1 MKPRCESVFQIESN
15 VFYLSDMSVK
25 YKHSDVYS
33 MYFCTFTCHKWMHL
47 FELTNSY
54 DLVYDWFDILKKGK
68 IEVVGYVIMP
78 NHLHSILYFPEAG
91 FHLDKIL
98 SNGKRF
104 MAYEL
109 VNRFEKANDT
119 NTLTI
124 LQNALTER
132 ERKKKQLH
140 KVFKDSFDAKP
151 IFSEKFLMQKLNYI
165 HYNPVKGKR
174 NLAKDPIAIGF
185 VSYEHSSASFYE
197 GGITRHF
204 VPTHYKDL

>member
-1 MKPRCESVFQIESN
+1 LPVRPVIRAG
-15 VFYLSDMSVK
+15 
-25 YKHSDVYS
+25 
-33 MYFCTFTCHKWMHL
+33 
-47 FELTNSY
+47 
-54 DLVYDWFDILKKGK
+54 FDILKKGK

-91 FHLDKIL
+91 FHLNKIL

-165 HYNPVKGKR
+165 PARPVR
-174 NLAKDPIAIGF
+174 RAL
-185 VSYEHSSASFYE
+185 
-197 GGITRHF
+197 
-204 VPTHYKDL
+204 